1 MFKKHKFLH
10 KAYLH
15 SDPKLELVH
24 QGILKLKYPAASAA
38 QPGQALQQQPRDCS
52 NLSRAGVI
60 MRAGCRQHGPNA
72 ARDDCCTFFYIPLHD
87 QSYYCKPVKNND
99 ADRFY
104 TKNYVRKRLVNI
116 DFTLR
121 AHRNGA
127 HHKTSSM
134 REQKK
139 ENDNFPQKKIFPTL
153 QLENIGYWPIY
164 GRGSPSAAHR
174 PYPVSLF
181 FFTILTISPVLLVV
195 SRRIKKGNFC
205 LFVYNKMK
213 KSYFEDQ
220 HTPFGKRSSE
230 EKLDFFQRSAVVVA
244 AAAVAAAAA
253 TKNNNHEHGKII
265 FCYNCDRASRVSECT
280 HITMPTSNV
289 KSDTSSYNQ
298 QKLDRLKSLRENVN
312 WEIEDE
318 RRELFRKIYPLVRD
332 WHDQLPNLRDIFQ
345 PEEIDQLL
353 WHSINYKCNSLDSDP
368 GELFVKFVARSGYRD
383 EPGVDE
389 AGEPLLR
396 RTTPIHRVARRRP
409 PYWCLR
415 VADLFHIY
423 QRFDANYS
431 DESGFTHF
439 HAACMSGCE
448 MAVENFLELG
458 QVDPNLVWRE
468 TGDSPL
474 HLALEY
480 KRMEVFQSLMRY
492 GADPTLANEDGSTP
506 LHVMCKTN
514 VDHTWVSMLFA
525 LSHEKGQP
533 IRIDARDKLG
543 NTPLHLALGCCNNE
557 TVQWLM
563 RRTDLNSTNAEG
575 STPLHLV
582 CQRRGFGLAELIFE
596 ISDEKR
602 QPVRVD
608 ARDNLGRTPL
618 QWAVANLKPDA
629 IDALLNRGAD
639 LSNFWDWRPTLWPS
653 PSAWRKRIRAGP
665 RRRPDDHAILRR
677 EPNVPEVGGS
687 RETLVRRQKVR
698 RPSEKHRDTS
708 GSVAVR
714 ADPAAT
720 RGGGETAHLLGLPP
734 AVETSQTGIRAPRGG
749 SGRAPVR
756 EVVERIFPELGAGF
770 FRGADA
776 PEAADRALR
785 NHLRQAADEQ
795 RFSEHLLGGFGPQRL
810 MAIVF
815 QEHPDAFVRVIQV
828 IMVRLQRVTFT
839 ALHQYLGLS
848 AELVNQGREK
858 KKYSTVGSPTK
869 SRQRESFIMPPL
881 DNVINSQSGVSE
893 QVHLDAPSKELT
905 NMSTSSSQPVPISS
919 SRRSKSSIEWKLP
932 ITSSMLS
939 QHTPDMVPESDSHW
953 PNSATSNPS
962 PANQSA
968 EPPTEFISAG
978 SGGGLH
984 SGSSSRKHSKMEQQS
999 QTPLD
1004 EATIVQMAT
1013 EAFVKELGL
1022 EDDSLL
1028 KDGKVLIREV
1038 PAGTY
1043 LMKEES
1049 HKDVALVYVVSG
1061 SLVISQRVS
1070 EGPDAGDDVHM
1081 FSAHQGEIVG
1091 GLAVLTGEP
1100 SFYTIRAKHSS
1111 RIALLSKSTFFFIMR
1126 EKPTVVLHVANT
1138 VVKRLSPFV
1147 RQVDFALDWQFLE
1160 SGRAVYRQGDESDS
1174 TFIVLSGRLRSVIT
1188 YDNGKKEL
1196 VAEYGKGD
1204 LVGIVEMVT
1213 QTARSTTVMAV
1224 RDSELAKLP
1233 EGLFNVIKLRYPI
1246 VVTRLINLLGHRLL
1260 GTWKQSPEI
1269 VIMYSRC
1276 QRTSIAYRC
1285 TSATPITRRGRSDAC
1300 DRPTAFSSSVWAID
1314 RRPWAARSARSSGS
1328 PCEPQKELV
1337 LLHKEQGGQ
1346 RPTNT
1351 VQWLNMRSWI
1361 SSHHHIQCP
1370 KRMFTRK
1377 SQYRINELYSK
1388 VLMSEPNVHSDF
1400 SRLARWLTGTSVG
1413 LVLGGGGAR
1422 GAAHVGM
1429 LKAIIEAGIP
1439 IDMVGGVSIG
1449 AFMGALWCMEKNITT
1464 TTQKAREWSQKMT
1477 QWWRQIL
1484 DLTYPMTSMF
1494 SGKDFNN
1501 TIHGTFGDV
1510 YIEDLWLPYFTI
1522 TTDITAS
1529 CMRKHTHGLLWKYCR
1544 ASMTFAGVFPPMCD
1558 PIDGHLLID
1567 GCYVN
1572 NVPADEMLRQG
1583 AHHILAI
1590 DVGSQEDTDL
1600 TNYGD
1605 SLSGWWLLWKR
1616 WNPFATPVK
1625 VPNLPDIQSRLAYV
1639 SCVRQLEEVKSSDY
1653 CEYIRPPIDRYKT
1666 LQFAS
1671 FDEIKDVGYNHGKT
1685 YFEGQSKAGILPRFN
1700 ADRETAR
1707 ALRAKHHAA
1716 SQQQQPPS
1724 SYTFTD
1730 LAQMVCKVSR
1740 GNYPDLD
1747 SDSDDGMEEYEADLE
1762 EDAQEVGGYASE
1774 PTVGIMDQSP
1784 DETRLRRR
1792 IGVVSFSDTEAET
1805 DMEYHHRLS
1814 DRDAAHQKFFK
1825 YGNSKLEM

>member
-1 MFKKHKFLH
+1 MKLYF
-10 KAYLH
+10 YL
-15 SDPKLELVH
+15 LQVVELINRFNDSIGSYAFSRWIGYLISEYRNSSTLLAVSISTLLI
-24 QGILKLKYPAASAA
+24 ILVVSVYILRRWKTKELLPHVREFVGAGSR
-38 QPGQALQQQPRDCS
+38 PR
-52 NLSRAGVI
+52 
-60 MRAGCRQHGPNA
+60 
-72 ARDDCCTFFYIPLHD
+72 F
-87 QSYYCKPVKNND
+87 
-99 ADRFY
+99 
-104 TKNYVRKRLVNI
+104 RKRDKVL
-116 DFTLR
+116 FYGRKMLR
-121 AHRNGA
+121 KVKSISGQVHGTEKGKKRKAV
-127 HHKTSSM
+127 M
-134 REQKK
+134 RFARKLLQLKK
-139 ENDNFPQKKIFPTL
+139 ENAPQQLKVLEPPAAYLEEDIGPGDRVPPDALYILQSIRVFGHFDKPVFLKLCKHTEIINLPAGTPLFKIGDPD
-153 QLENIGYWPIY
+153 ENVFIVQQGLVNVYIT
-164 GRGSPSAAHR
+164 GSDGSQISLKIVKTGESVTSLLSFIDVLTGHTSTYKTVAAR
-174 PYPVSLF
+174 TV
-181 FFTILTISPVLLVV
+181 
-195 SRRIKKGNFC
+195 
-205 LFVYNKMK
+205 
-213 KSYFEDQ
+213 ED
-220 HTPFGKRSSE
+220 S
-230 EKLDFFQRSAVVVA
+230 VVV
-244 AAAVAAAAA
+244 
-253 TKNNNHEHGKII
+253 
-265 FCYNCDRASRVSECT
+265 
-280 HITMPTSNV
+280 
-289 KSDTSSYNQ
+289 
-298 QKLDRLKSLRENVN
+298 KLPMSA
-312 WEIEDE
+312 
-318 RRELFRKIYPLVRD
+318 
-332 WHDQLPNLRDIFQ
+332 FQ
-345 PEEIDQLL
+345 E
-353 WHSINYKCNSLDSDP
+353 
-368 GELFVKFVARSGYRD
+368 
-383 EPGVDE
+383 
-389 AGEPLLR
+389 
-396 RTTPIHRVARRRP
+396 
-409 PYWCLR
+409 
-415 VADLFHIY
+415 
-423 QRFDANYS
+423 
-431 DESGFTHF
+431 
-439 HAACMSGCE
+439 
-448 MAVENFLELG
+448 
-458 QVDPNLVWRE
+458 
-468 TGDSPL
+468 
-474 HLALEY
+474 
-480 KRMEVFQSLMRY
+480 
-492 GADPTLANEDGSTP
+492 
-506 LHVMCKTN
+506 
-514 VDHTWVSMLFA
+514 
-525 LSHEKGQP
+525 
-533 IRIDARDKLG
+533 
-543 NTPLHLALGCCNNE
+543 
-557 TVQWLM
+557 
-563 RRTDLNSTNAEG
+563 
-575 STPLHLV
+575 
-582 CQRRGFGLAELIFE
+582 
-596 ISDEKR
+596 
-602 QPVRVD
+602 
-608 ARDNLGRTPL
+608 
-618 QWAVANLKPDA
+618 
-629 IDALLNRGAD
+629 
-639 LSNFWDWRPTLWPS
+639 
-653 PSAWRKRIRAGP
+653 
-665 RRRPDDHAILRR
+665 
-677 EPNVPEVGGS
+677 
-687 RETLVRRQKVR
+687 
-698 RPSEKHRDTS
+698 
-708 GSVAVR
+708 
-714 ADPAAT
+714 
-720 RGGGETAHLLGLPP
+720 
-734 AVETSQTGIRAPRGG
+734 
-749 SGRAPVR
+749 
-756 EVVERIFPELGAGF
+756 
-770 FRGADA
+770 
-776 PEAADRALR
+776 
-785 NHLRQAADEQ
+785 
-795 RFSEHLLGGFGPQRL
+795 
-810 MAIVF
+810 VF

-869 SRQRESFIMPPL
+869 SRQRESFIMPPS

-893 QVHLDAPSKELT
+893 QVHLDAPSKELA

-919 SRRSKSSIEWKLP
+919 GRRSKSSIEWKLP

-1260 GTWKQSPEI
+1260 GTWKQSRPKSSSCTQDARQATVDTRPSQVNFSTVAI
-1269 VIMYSRC
+1269 VPVSDDVPLTAFTYELYHSLCAIGPCLRLTSDVVRKTLG
-1276 QRTSIAYRC
+1276 TSIMEPMNEYRL
-1285 TSATPITRRGRSDAC
+1285 TSWLAQQEDQHRISLYQCDANYTAWTQRC
-1300 DRPTAFSSSVWAID
+1300 VRQADCILIVGLGDRPPTLGRTEREVERLAM
-1314 RRPWAARSARSSGS
+1314 RT
-1328 PCEPQKELV
+1328 QKELV

-1716 SQQQQPPS
+1716 SQQQQQPPS